1 MTLRRERSTDFLRE
15 ARFGRSRVS
24 WRIGT
29 KISPRRRRQLNDE
42 NGFREDLLSR
52 ADRAARYEDRATRRK
67 LYVESWNASMG
78 TVGNQVVMDPML
90 ICKKTRRL
98 KGKMADICRKEP
110 SLLKEIARGV
120 QVGTKECQY
129 QFRNRRWNCTTMR
142 RSLRKILLRDTR
154 ETGFVNAITA
164 AGVTYAVTRACTM
177 GHLVECSCDKM
188 TAKGNRLGKLT
199 RTAEMEKS
207 LPTEGDWEWGGC
219 GDNVKFG
226 FKKSR
231 DFMDAPYRKRSDIK
245 TLVKLHNNNAGRL
258 AIRDFMSTEC
268 KCHGLSGSCT
278 VRTCWR
284 KMPAFRDVGNRLKE
298 SFDGAAKV
306 IPSNDGH
313 SFITEGPTIKPPDRF
328 DLIYSEDSPDFCKPN
343 RKTGSLGTQGRR
355 CNSTSQGVDGCELL
369 CCGRGYDT
377 RVVKEKISCECRFR
391 WCCEVTCNTCL
402 VKKTVNT
409 CR

>member
-1 MTLRRERSTDFLRE
+1 MEMRPVLV
-15 ARFGRSRVS
+15 A
-24 WRIGT
+24 IC
-29 KISPRRRRQLNDE
+29 
-42 NGFREDLLSR
+42 LLLVTPITGSF
-52 ADRAARYEDRATRRK
+52 
-67 LYVESWNASMG
+67 W
-78 TVGNQVVMDPML
+78 TVGSQLVMDPML
-90 ICKKTRRL
+90 VCKKTRRL
-98 KGKMADICRKEP
+98 KGKLADICRKEP
-110 SLLKEIARGV
+110 SLLKEIAKGI
-120 QVGTKECQY
+120 QVGTRECQY
-129 QFRNRRWNCTTMR
+129 QFRNRRWNCTTVR
-142 RSLRKILLRDTR
+142 RSLKKILLRDTR

-177 GHLVECSCDKM
+177 GDLVECSCDKM
-188 TAKGNRLGKLT
+188 TSKGNRLAKFA
-199 RTAEMEKS
+199 RTVEAKKS

-219 GDNVKFG
+219 GDNVNFG

-231 DFMDAPYRKRSDIK
+231 EFMDAPYRKRSDIK
-245 TLVKLHNNNAGRL
+245 TLVKLHNNDAGRL
-258 AIRDFMSTEC
+258 AVRNFMRTEC

-284 KMPAFRDVGNRLKE
+284 KMPPFREVGNRLKE

-313 SFITEGPTIKPPDRF
+313 SFITEGPTIKPPGRF

-343 RKTGSLGTQGRR
+343 RKTGSLGTTGRH
-355 CNSTSQGVDGCELL
+355 CNATSPGVEGCELL

-377 RVVKEKISCECRFR
+377 KIVKEKVNCQCRFR

-402 VKKTVNT
+402 VKKTINT

>member
-1 MTLRRERSTDFLRE
+1 
-15 ARFGRSRVS
+15 
-24 WRIGT
+24 
-29 KISPRRRRQLNDE
+29 
-42 NGFREDLLSR
+42 
-52 ADRAARYEDRATRRK
+52 
-67 LYVESWNASMG
+67 
-78 TVGNQVVMDPML
+78 
-90 ICKKTRRL
+90 
-98 KGKMADICRKEP
+98 
-110 SLLKEIARGV
+110 
-120 QVGTKECQY
+120 
-129 QFRNRRWNCTTMR
+129 
-142 RSLRKILLRDTR
+142 
-154 ETGFVNAITA
+154 
-164 AGVTYAVTRACTM
+164 
-177 GHLVECSCDKM
+177 
-188 TAKGNRLGKLT
+188 
-199 RTAEMEKS
+199 MEKS

-258 AIRDFMSTEC
+258 VGNARSPVPRTFTVYRDCFVFVSSLPQAIRDFMSTEC